1 MRLAVAVLFLCG
13 VMQAQAPAW
22 LCKDDTKAAL
32 KDIYKMTDED
42 EQEHGFRV
50 DPDGVHTTFGASVAN
65 DSKGDQV
72 VITMT
77 KGVTLAVVHTHPK
90 ERLQDPSIKDRAIA
104 KKYGIP
110 VVVVGMGSQ
119 EIKAAMP
126 DGSVVWWS
134 FVWHGDASACRV
146 KNAKR

>member
-1 MRLAVAVLFLCG
+1 MSPIPYKTPPTIPPKEGSKLSPDPVRRKSKRPRKRL
-13 VMQAQAPAW
+13 
-22 LCKDDTKAAL
+22 
-32 KDIYKMTDED
+32 
-42 EQEHGFRV
+42 
-50 DPDGVHTTFGASVAN
+50 
-65 DSKGDQV
+65 
-72 VITMT
+72 
-77 KGVTLAVVHTHPK
+77 HTHPK
-90 ERLQDPSIKDRAIA
+90 ERLQDPSIKDRATA

-126 DGSVVWWS
+126 DGSVAWWS